1 MDLPIK
7 EQPNKKKRQLSNKH
21 REWLNGYAFISLWLI
36 GLIALTIIPL
46 GKAFWYSL
54 NDANF
59 YGNTIKTA
67 FQWFANFK
75 YAFTEDTIFPTI
87 VVNYLMEIVVEVP
100 FSIVASLIIAM
111 LLNQKIRCRGLFRV
125 IFFLPV
131 IISTGPVISELL
143 LQGATE
149 IPLLSGEFIEEFLV
163 SYLPKFIA
171 QPISLLFDKL
181 VIVLWLSGIQIL
193 IFLSGLQR
201 INKQVYEAAS
211 IDGAS
216 GWQTFWK
223 ITLPSMKPFILLNVV
238 YTIVTLSFFDMPV
251 TTGEYT
257 ILTYIE
263 KHSFGSKGFGYA
275 CSLGIIYF
283 LLILVHIGI
292 YALILKEKKV
302 KK

>member
-1 MDLPIK
+1 MDLPVK
-7 EQPNKKKRQLSNKH
+7 NKKHLTNKH
-21 REWLNGYAFISLWLI
+21 REWLSGYAFISLWLI
-36 GLIALTIIPL
+36 GLLAFTLFPL
-46 GKAFWYSL
+46 GQAFWYSL
-54 NDANF
+54 NEASF
-59 YGNTIKTA
+59 YGSTIKTT
-67 FQWFANFK
+67 FQWFDNFI
-75 YAFTEDTIFPTI
+75 YAFAEDTIFPTI

-100 FSIVASLIIAM
+100 FSITASLIIAM
-111 LLNQKIRCRGLFRV
+111 LLNQKIKLKGFFRV

-131 IISTGPVISELL
+131 IISTGPVISELMS
-143 LQGATE
+143 QGATE
-149 IPLLSGEFIEEFLV
+149 IPMLSGKFIENILTNFLPEFIATPLT
-163 SYLPKFIA
+163 
-171 QPISLLFDKL
+171 LLFDKL

-216 GWQTFWK
+216 PWQTFWK

-251 TTGEYT
+251 TKGDYT

-263 KHSFGSKGFGYA
+263 KHSFGDRGFGYA

-283 LLILVHIGI
+283 VLILVHIGI

-302 KK
+302 KR

>member
-7 EQPNKKKRQLSNKH
+7 NKKHKKQLSNKH
-21 REWLNGYAFISLWLI
+21 REWLSGYAFISLWLI
-36 GLIALTIIPL
+36 GLLAFTLFPL
-46 GKAFWYSL
+46 GQAFWYSL
-54 NDANF
+54 NEASF
-59 YGNTIKTA
+59 YGNTIKTT
-67 FQWFANFK
+67 FQWFDNFR
-75 YAFTEDTIFPTI
+75 YAFFEDTIFPT
-87 VVNYLMEIVVEVP
+87 VVANYLMEIVVEVP
-100 FSIVASLIIAM
+100 FSICASLIIAM
-111 LLNQKIRCRGLFRV
+111 LLNQKIKLKGFFRV

-131 IISTGPVISELL
+131 IISTGPVITELME
-143 LQGATE
+143 QGATE
-149 IPLLSGEFIEEFLV
+149 IPMLSGEFIENILTNFLPEF
-163 SYLPKFIA
+163 
-171 QPISLLFDKL
+171 ISKPLTLLFDKL

-216 GWQTFWK
+216 PWQTFWK

-238 YTIVTLSFFDMPV
+238 YTIVTLSFFDMPAPK
-251 TTGEYT
+251 GDYT

-263 KHSFGSKGFGYA
+263 KHSFGDRGFGYA

-283 LLILVHIGI
+283 FLILIHIGI

-302 KK
+302 KR